1 MLKCIM
7 PTCGKTREANARHAI
22 CTCGNMMLPVAKKK
36 EVKKPREE
44 KDGSG
49 D

>member
-7 PTCGKTREANARHAI
+7 PTCGKTKEADVKYCM
-22 CTCGNMMLPVAKKK
+22 CTCGNMMYPVAKK
-36 EVKKPREE
+36 EVKKPREVR
-44 KDGSG
+44 DGSG

>member
-1 MLKCIM
+1 MMKCIM
-7 PTCGKTREANARHAI
+7 PTCGKTKKGDVKHCLCE
-22 CTCGNMMLPVAKKK
+22 CGNMMYSVAKK
-36 EVKKPREE
+36 EVIKPREV